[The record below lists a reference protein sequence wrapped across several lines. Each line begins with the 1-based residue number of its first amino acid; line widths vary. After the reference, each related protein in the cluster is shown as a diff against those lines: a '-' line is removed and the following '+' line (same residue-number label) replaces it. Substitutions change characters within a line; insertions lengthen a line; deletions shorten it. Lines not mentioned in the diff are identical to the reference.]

1 MSLCCVK
8 ASLWVVSLSMLL
20 LIVPSLIEN
29 SEGNPLPKPTL
40 SLDPSSGAILPGEEV
55 SLTCHFPFIGCAG
68 EFYRND
74 NDLVSY
80 FNEENYNVTHQFKEG
95 LPAKGHNSYTCQYRK
110 YFENNRTWGYSPRS
124 DPVWVTVTDK
134 LPEPTLS
141 IEPASG
147 VVTVGER
154 VQFNCTSSYPAHIS
168 HLYKKQSRSPID
180 SRKVSDSERTVIL
193 TLADLVPEDSKEYS
207 CSFEKTVNG
216 RVYHSDRSAFVEVT
230 VKEELP
236 KADISVDPPSGVVSR
251 GEAIRINCV
260 GSILAHGGRFHLHR
274 EDEED
279 RTLDVPGPQQS
290 ANFTIRDTNTTG
302 TWNYSC
308 SYGRMVKGRE
318 YHSPR
323 SDGVRV
329 TVKQFSSTSKTF
341 TIRLCLG
348 ILVLFGIV
356 VILGIEF
363 KLFKRKKDGNGAV
376 DEGLYSNVRDKE
388 ETTV

>member
-1 MSLCCVK
+1 M
-8 ASLWVVSLSMLL
+8 
-20 LIVPSLIEN
+20 
-29 SEGNPLPKPTL
+29 
-40 SLDPSSGAILPGEEV
+40 
-55 SLTCHFPFIGCAG
+55 
-68 EFYRND
+68 
-74 NDLVSY
+74 
-80 FNEENYNVTHQFKEG
+80 
-95 LPAKGHNSYTCQYRK
+95 
-110 YFENNRTWGYSPRS
+110 
-124 DPVWVTVTDK
+124 DK

-168 HLYKKQSRSPID
+168 HLYKKHSIYPAD
-180 SRKVSDSERTVIL
+180 SQNVSDSERTVIL

-216 RVYHSDRSAFVEVT
+216 KVYQSDRSAFVGVT

-251 GEAIRINCV
+251 GEAIRVTCV

-290 ANFTIRDTNTTG
+290 ANFTISDTNTTG

-329 TVKQFSSTSKTF
+329 TVKPASSDGDGDKDYNKGTEDM
-341 TIRLCLG
+341 
-348 ILVLFGIV
+348 V
-356 VILGIEF
+356 VIVGVCAALILIFLLTGLAIF
-363 KLFKRKKDGNGAV
+363 IHHKKRAPGPPSTDNNGS
-376 DEGLYSNVRDKE
+376 DELVYASLNTAALNRTAASPTRALSPGRTADE
-388 ETTV
+388 EICVYAEIKIR